1 MSSRN
6 DSVHDTTYD
15 VAGPS
20 HPLTSANLRHHH
32 HQQPPPLAQV
42 NPADFGNTSRGRQNL
57 NRYLPRKIEEDDFDD
72 VLFVSPHG
80 FMSTEHG
87 LYCPRPRSSSMTY
100 IEAGQLGDGVPVNA
114 EPVVAAPP
122 ASRWVRF
129 VRALRKAT
137 HWGRK

>member
-42 NPADFGNTSRGRQNL
+42 NPADL

-122 ASRWVRF
+122 ASRGVRF